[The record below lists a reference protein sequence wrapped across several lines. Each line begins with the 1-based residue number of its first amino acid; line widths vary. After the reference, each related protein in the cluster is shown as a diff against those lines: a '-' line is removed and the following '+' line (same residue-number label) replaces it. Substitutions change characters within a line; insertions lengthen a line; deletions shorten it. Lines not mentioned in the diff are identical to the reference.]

1 MNSKNLKKAVDSSKE
16 TLNKVNE
23 FALKTTER
31 TITETFSI
39 ISQWQNVTDK
49 ALKGSIKLID
59 NQQNIVFDALE
70 SYKKHFVKGSKRLQ
84 KVFS

>member
-1 MNSKNLKKAVDSSKE
+1 MNSKKLKKAVDSSKE

-23 FALKTTER
+23 FALKTTES

-59 NQQNIVFDALE
+59 NQQNIVFDTLE